1 MLPVQL
7 GEVNQIARVAE
18 YVHSSSSDNEMGRK
32 GEGAGGGGTGDV
44 LRRRR
49 MGSERSLGPMCLR
62 EEFVE
67 CLGSL
72 VEMCASDK
80 TDGFRDEYSR
90 TIRW

>member
-18 YVHSSSSDNEMGRK
+18 YVHSSLSDNESG
-32 GEGAGGGGTGDV
+32 GEERGGGGP
-44 LRRRR
+44 RRHGRCLAR
-49 MGSERSLGPMCLR
+49 SSRERSLGPMCLR

-67 CLGSL
+67 SLGSL
-72 VEMCASDK
+72 VEMCASNK
-80 TDGFRDEYSR
+80 TDGFRDGYSR

>member
-1 MLPVQL
+1 
-7 GEVNQIARVAE
+7 
-18 YVHSSSSDNEMGRK
+18 
-32 GEGAGGGGTGDV
+32 
-44 LRRRR
+44 

-80 TDGFRDEYSR
+80 TDRFRDEYSR